1 MSFTEVIGNRSLRAS
16 VYQTF
21 IPGPAQVQY
30 DLFIGPGQVTVGGIA
45 VSWPGEYVGPFQT
58 LTGLSQVY
66 VNSGNGAIQFQAVTD
81 PAQSTVFPAFSLPIA
96 LVHTDAVGRIQQV
109 DDMRLDPPF

>member
-1 MSFTEVIGNRSLRAS
+1 VS
-16 VYQTF
+16 VFQNY

-30 DLFIGPGQVTVGGIA
+30 ELYVGPGSVITGGIECD
-45 VSWPGEYVGPFQT
+45 WPGGYIGPFQT
-58 LTGLSQVY
+58 TTGLSQVY

-81 PAQSTVFPAFSLPIA
+81 PTQATVFPAGSLPIA

-109 DDMRLDPPF
+109 DDMRPDPPF